1 MAFQKKGTQELDARL
16 NLRLPQAERD
26 SIEHDAD
33 LAGISMSE
41 MVRSRYFGRKI
52 VAHADEVMIR
62 ELRRQGGL
70 LNKIHTESQGV
81 YSKETA
87 ALLRQFGTLI
97 DKISAGK

>member
-1 MAFQKKGTQELDARL
+1 MVFQRKGMQELDARL

-33 LAGISMSE
+33 LAGVSMSE

-62 ELRRQGGL
+62 ELRRTGGL
-70 LNKIHTESQGV
+70 LKSVHLESSGA

-87 ALLRQFGTLI
+87 ALLNQLGGLI
-97 DKISAGK
+97 DKISVGK

>member
-1 MAFQKKGTQELDARL
+1 MVFKRKGLQELDARL

-33 LAGISMSE
+33 RAGISLSE

-52 VAHADEVMIR
+52 VAHTDDVMIR
-62 ELRRQGGL
+62 ELRRTGGL
-70 LNKIHTESQGV
+70 LKSVHLQSNGA

-87 ALLRQFGTLI
+87 TLLNQLGHLI
-97 DKISAGK
+97 DQISAGK

>member
-1 MAFQKKGTQELDARL
+1 MAFKKKGLQELDARL

-33 LAGISMSE
+33 LSGISMSE

-62 ELRRQGGL
+62 ELRRTGGL
-70 LNKIHTESQGV
+70 LKSVHLESGGA

-87 ALLRQFGTLI
+87 TLLNQLGRLI

>member
-1 MAFQKKGTQELDARL
+1 MVFQRKGLQELDARL

-26 SIEHDAD
+26 TIERNAD
-33 LAGISMSE
+33 MAGISMSE

-52 VAHADEVMIR
+52 VAHADQIMIR
-62 ELRRQGGL
+62 ELRRTGGL
-70 LNKIHTESQGV
+70 LKSVHVESSGA

-87 ALLRQFGTLI
+87 ALLSQLGRLI

>member
-1 MAFQKKGTQELDARL
+1 MVFQRKGTHELDARL

-62 ELRRQGGL
+62 ELRRTGGL
-70 LNKIHTESQGV
+70 LKSVHLESKGA

-87 ALLRQFGTLI
+87 TLLSQLGNLI
-97 DKISAGK
+97 DKLSAGK

>member
-1 MAFQKKGTQELDARL
+1 MVFQRKGTQELDARL

-26 SIEHDAD
+26 VIEDDAD

-52 VAHADEVMIR
+52 VAHADGVMIR
-62 ELRRQGGL
+62 ELRRTGGL
-70 LNKIHTESQGV
+70 LKSVHIESGGA

-87 ALLRQFGTLI
+87 ALLNQLGGLI